1 MSTSYSENSSV
12 RRVQVIADYQFG
24 KGLGAALFPESCEFS
39 YSTTGRIRQVIL
51 SGTRLATVRA
61 EDGRLTLSIECA
73 ARLQQALHPP
83 SYRVGVNPEVAEF
96 VAAGKNAFAKHVV
109 AADPGI
115 RSGDEVL
122 VVTGDDTLLA
132 TGTAMLAGAEML
144 AFNYG
149 VAVKVRQGR
158 SL

>member
-1 MSTSYSENSSV
+1 VPTNYSENSTV

-24 KGLGAALFPESCEFS
+24 HGMGVELFPESCEFS
-39 YSTTGRIRQVIL
+39 YSTTGRIRQVSL
-51 SGTRLATVRA
+51 AGTRLATVRA
-61 EDGRLTLSIECA
+61 EDGRLTISIECA
-73 ARLQQALHPP
+73 ERLQRALRPP
-83 SYRVGVNPEVAEF
+83 AYRVKVSPEVAEF
-96 VAAGKNAFAKHVV
+96 VSAGKNAFAKHVIT
-109 AADPGI
+109 ADPGI

>member
-1 MSTSYSENSSV
+1 MSTNYSENSTL

-24 KGLGAALFPESCEFS
+24 KDTGVELFPESCGFS
-39 YSTTGRIRQVIL
+39 FSTTGRTRYVL
-51 SGTRLATVRA
+51 LGGTRLATVRA
-61 EDGRLTLSIECA
+61 ADGRLTLSIAGAE
-73 ARLQQALHPP
+73 RLKQALQPP
-83 SYRVGVNPEVAEF
+83 SYRVEVNSEVAEF
-96 VAAGKNAFAKHVV
+96 VAAGKNAFAKHVL
-109 AADPGI
+109 AADPEV

>member
-1 MSTSYSENSSV
+1 MSTNYSENSTV

-24 KGLGAALFPESCEFS
+24 KGIGTEIFPESCEFS
-39 YSTTGRIRQVIL
+39 FSTTGRIRQIL
-51 SGTRLATVRA
+51 LGGTRLATVRA

-73 ARLQQALHPP
+73 ERLRKALPP
-83 SYRVGVNPEVAEF
+83 PFYRVIVNNDVAEF
-96 VAAGKNAFAKHVV
+96 IADGKNAFAKHVIS
-109 AADPGI
+109 ADPGI

-122 VVTGDDTLLA
+122 VVSGEDNLLA
-132 TGTAMLAGAEML
+132 TGTAMLAGPEML

-158 SL
+158 SI

>member
-1 MSTSYSENSSV
+1 VSTSYSENSTV

-24 KGLGAALFPESCEFS
+24 KGIGAELFPESCEFS
-39 YSTTGRIRQVIL
+39 YSTTGRIRQVL
-51 SGTRLATVRA
+51 LEGTRLATVRA

-73 ARLQQALHPP
+73 ERLQKALPPP
-83 SYRVGVNPEVAEF
+83 SYRVMVNSEVAEF
-96 VAAGKNAFAKHVV
+96 IAAGKNAFAKHVIS
-109 AADPGI
+109 ADPGI

-122 VVTGDDTLLA
+122 VVSGEDNILA
-132 TGTAMLAGAEML
+132 TGTAMLAGPEML

>member
-1 MSTSYSENSSV
+1 MSTNYSENSTV

-24 KGLGAALFPESCEFS
+24 KGIGTEIFPESCEFS
-39 YSTTGRIRQVIL
+39 FSTTGRIRQIL
-51 SGTRLATVRA
+51 LGGTRLATVRA

-73 ARLQQALHPP
+73 ERLRKALPP
-83 SYRVGVNPEVAEF
+83 PFYRVIVNNDVAEF
-96 VAAGKNAFAKHVV
+96 IADGKNAFAKHVTS
-109 AADPGI
+109 ADPGI

-122 VVTGDDTLLA
+122 VVSGEDNLLA
-132 TGTAMLAGAEML
+132 TGTAMLAGPEML

-158 SL
+158 SI

>member
-1 MSTSYSENSSV
+1 M
-12 RRVQVIADYQFG
+12 QVIADYQFG
-24 KGLGAALFPESCEFS
+24 KGVGAELFPDSCEFTF
-39 YSTTGRIRQVIL
+39 STTGRIRQVL
-51 SGTRLATVRA
+51 LAGTRLATVRA

-73 ARLQQALHPP
+73 ERLQKALPPP
-83 SYRVGVNPEVAEF
+83 SYRVEVNAEVAEF

-109 AADPGI
+109 SADPGI

-122 VVTGDDTLLA
+122 VISGDDTLLA

>member
-1 MSTSYSENSSV
+1 MNYSENSTV

-24 KGLGAALFPESCEFS
+24 KGIGTEIFPESCEFS
-39 YSTTGRIRQVIL
+39 FSTTGRIRQVL
-51 SGTRLATVRA
+51 LGGTRLATVRA

-73 ARLQQALHPP
+73 ERLQKVLPP
-83 SYRVGVNPEVAEF
+83 PFYRVTINTDVVEF
-96 VAAGKNAFAKHVV
+96 IADGKNAFAKHVIS
-109 AADPGI
+109 ADPGI

-122 VVTGDDTLLA
+122 VVSGEDNLLA
-132 TGTAMLAGAEML
+132 TGTAMLAGPEML

-158 SL
+158 SI

>member
-1 MSTSYSENSSV
+1 VSTNYSENSTV

-24 KGLGAALFPESCEFS
+24 NGMGTELFPESCEFS
-39 YSTTGRIRQVIL
+39 FSTTGRIRQVL
-51 SGTRLATVRA
+51 LGGTRLATVRA

-73 ARLQQALHPP
+73 ERLQKVLPPP
-83 SYRVGVNPEVAEF
+83 SYRVKVNAEVEEF
-96 VAAGKNAFAKHVV
+96 IAAGKNAFAKHVIS
-109 AADPGI
+109 ADPGI

-122 VVTGDDTLLA
+122 VVSGEDTLLA

-158 SL
+158 SS

>member
-1 MSTSYSENSSV
+1 
-12 RRVQVIADYQFG
+12 VQVIADYQFG
-24 KGLGAALFPESCEFS
+24 KGIGTELFPENCEFS
-39 YSTTGRIRQVIL
+39 FSTTGRIRQVL
-51 SGTRLATVRA
+51 LEGTRLATVRA

-73 ARLQQALHPP
+73 ERLHKALKPP
-83 SYRVGVNPEVAEF
+83 LYRVGVNSEVTQF
-96 VAAGKNAFAKHVV
+96 VAAGKNAFAKHVIS
-109 AADPGI
+109 ADPGI

-122 VVTGDDTLLA
+122 VISGDNQLVA

-158 SL
+158 SS

>member
-1 MSTSYSENSSV
+1 VSTNYSENSAV

-24 KGLGAALFPESCEFS
+24 KGLGVEVFPETCEFS
-39 YSTTGRIRQVIL
+39 YSTTGRIRQVL
-51 SGTRLATVRA
+51 LDGTRLATVRA

-73 ARLQQALHPP
+73 ERLRQALAPP
-83 SYRVGVNPEVAEF
+83 SYRVEVNGDVSDF
-96 VAAGKNAFAKHVV
+96 VAAGKNAFAKHVIS
-109 AADPGI
+109 ADQEI

-122 VVTGDDTLLA
+122 VVSADDRLLA
-132 TGTAMLAGAEML
+132 TGAAMLAGAEMM

-158 SL
+158 SS